1 MLFQIQKLYLVPNSN
16 FVLGLVNK
24 IKKDNLVFDNLDLC
38 YCDVSISSV
47 KCFPLSQL
55 RYNFGEMTLQRLL

>member
-1 MLFQIQKLYLVPNSN
+1 MMLFQIQKLYLVSNST

-38 YCDVSISSV
+38 YCDVSILNV

-55 RYNFGEMTLQRLL
+55 RYNFGEMVL